1 MNRSSKNHKI
11 AFLIAGLSATIS
23 TSAFAC
29 SGCGCTLSSDWD
41 TQGFAVKPGIS
52 FDLRYDY
59 LNQSQLRSGHDT
71 VSRRS
76 LLGSGKEIEE
86 ETRNNYITANLD
98 YRPNQDWGFNL
109 QVPYLNRYH
118 ETYGEEATA
127 LDHASISTS
136 HTSSIGDVK
145 LVGRYQG
152 FTESRN
158 LGLQLGVKLP
168 TGDYKENFRS
178 GPEDGNPL
186 DRGLQPGTGTT
197 DLLVGVYHF
206 GSISRDW
213 DYFAQG
219 MVQAALDSRDH
230 YRPGNAL
237 NVNFGVRYVANDLFT
252 PQLQINAKTSKH
264 DSGSD
269 SDRPNS
275 GGTLAYLSPG
285 VTANIR
291 QDLKAYG
298 FMQVP
303 IYQDVNGLQL
313 TPRWTATLGMRYEF

>member
-1 MNRSSKNHKI
+1 MKKTILLLFFALVMTFGQSFAQKRLYFGLAGTGYSTWVTNQQNYGRPDLDYVATFGGGGNLAIGFDFSKNI
-11 AFLIAGLSATIS
+11 
-23 TSAFAC
+23 
-29 SGCGCTLSSDWD
+29 
-41 TQGFAVKPGIS
+41 
-52 FDLRYDY
+52 
-59 LNQSQLRSGHDT
+59 
-71 VSRRS
+71 
-76 LLGSGKEIEE
+76 
-86 ETRNNYITANLD
+86 
-98 YRPNQDWGFNL
+98 
-109 QVPYLNRYH
+109 
-118 ETYGEEATA
+118 
-127 LDHASISTS
+127 
-136 HTSSIGDVK
+136 
-145 LVGRYQG
+145 
-152 FTESRN
+152 
-158 LGLQLGVKLP
+158 GLQLGVKLP
-168 TGDYKENFRS
+168 TGDFKENFRS

-206 GSISRDW
+206 SSINRDW

-230 YRPGNAL
+230 YRPGNSL

-298 FMQVP
+298 FVQVP